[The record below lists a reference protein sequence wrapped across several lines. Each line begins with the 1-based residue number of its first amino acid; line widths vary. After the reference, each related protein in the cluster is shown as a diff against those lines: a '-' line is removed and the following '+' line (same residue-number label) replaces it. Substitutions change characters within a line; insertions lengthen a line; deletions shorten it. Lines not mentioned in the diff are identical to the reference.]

1 MIPAMSS
8 VHLSRG
14 NALHEGGAC
23 AVGHV
28 SSLAMRSV
36 PKKQA
41 QLCGHFHVLR
51 TICAFEGALFSMDRQ
66 LIARLQRA
74 PELGP
79 EMVIFSGGTAFNETA
94 RRLKHLTHHTTH
106 LLTPFDSGGS
116 SASLRKAF
124 HMPAV
129 GDLRSRLMALADETL
144 SGHQAVVKLF
154 QARIPRTIDPPV
166 LEILMRGL
174 VSGSD
179 RLLTQIEE
187 PIASLVMRLLH
198 RFFESAPTDFDYR
211 GASLGNLV
219 LTGAY
224 LDHHCRMDPTASLF
238 SRLVKATGT
247 ARLSVDANLHLGAV
261 LDDGETVIGQ
271 HRMTGKEAAPL
282 VVPVREL
289 FINRGLERESRT
301 SVVAKHKV
309 RQAIRGSQLIV
320 FAQGSFYTS
329 LVANLLPV
337 GLGSAIAESSAPKVW
352 IPNLG
357 EDPEQLGMTVEAA
370 LRILISTIQRDAPH
384 ADPRD
389 CVTHVV
395 FDQSVAYRG
404 GIPEALLAH
413 WGVQAVATTLLGA
426 ESARY
431 CPDRLSAMLCM
442 LALEN
447 P

>member
-1 MIPAMSS
+1 MVIS
-8 VHLSRG
+8 VLYCLGR
-14 NALHEGGAC
+14 GGAVHQGPLY
-23 AVGHV
+23 AVSHV
-28 SSLAMRSV
+28 SSVARRSV

-41 QLCGHFHVLR
+41 QLCGHLGMLR
-51 TICAFEGALFSMDRQ
+51 TQCIIERNCSMDRQ

-79 EMVIFSGGTAFNETA
+79 EMVIFSGGTAFNDTA

-124 HMPAV
+124 NMPAV
-129 GDLRSRLMALADETL
+129 GDLRSRLMAVADETL

-154 QARIPRTIDPPV
+154 QARIPKTIDAPV

-174 VSGSD
+174 TGGSD

-187 PIASLVMRLLH
+187 PIASMVMRLLH
-198 RFFESAPTDFDYR
+198 RFFESAPADFDYR

-238 SRLVKATGT
+238 SRLVKARGT
-247 ARLSVDANLHLGAV
+247 ARLSVETNLHLGAV
-261 LDDGETVIGQ
+261 LENGETVIGQ
-271 HRMTGKEAAPL
+271 HHMTGKEAAPL
-282 VVPVREL
+282 VSPIREI
-289 FINRGLERESRT
+289 FINRGLERVSKTR
-301 SVVAKHKV
+301 VVARQKV
-309 RQAIRGSQLIV
+309 RQAIRNSELVV

-329 LVANLLPV
+329 LAANLLPAGV
-337 GLGSAIAESSAPKVW
+337 GSTIAESSSPKVW

-370 LRILISTIQRDAPH
+370 LRTLVATIQRDQPH

-389 CVTHVV
+389 CVTHVL
-395 FDQSVAYRG
+395 FDRSSTYRG
-404 GIPEALLAH
+404 GIPEVLLAH
-413 WGVQAVATTLLGA
+413 WGIQPVAAALVGT
-426 ESARY
+426 ESTRY
-431 CPDRLSAMLCM
+431 CPDRLSAMLCL
-442 LALEN
+442 LALEMR
-447 P
+447 